1 MKTRP
6 PAVVAPWR
14 VRLVAVGL
22 CCLLL
27 LLVARLVSLQ
37 LLDTER
43 GYRFL
48 QSQGDARSLR
58 VEPIPAYRG
67 IISDRNGEP
76 LAISTPVQTL
86 WANPRQLL
94 PAMQDQE
101 WTRLAAAL
109 DVQAEELRQRLR
121 TLANREFVYLRRRM
135 TPGDAKRV
143 LDLGLPGV
151 YANREYQRF
160 YPAGRVAAHVIGF
173 TNVDDHGQ
181 EGIELAY
188 DEWLTGVQGSKQ
200 VIKDLFG
207 HVIRDVQELSPARPG
222 RPLELGIDLRMQYL
236 AYRELTKMVEA
247 TGAEAGCV
255 VLLDARSG
263 EVLAMVNLPSYNPNN
278 RGTGI
283 GQALRNRAIT
293 DQFEPGSTMKPLT
306 MIAALESGKY
316 HPGMMIDTSPGY
328 IRVGRKTFRDHS
340 NYGVLPLGGV
350 LTKSSQV
357 GTTKIALSLEP
368 DAIRD
373 VFVRAGLGQSLGT
386 GFPGESIGTLPAPRR
401 WSDVARANFAFGYG
415 LSVTPLQLA
424 RAYAVLAAG
433 GVVRPVTLLRT
444 PETSQEKRVYAREQV
459 DELVTMMRTVT
470 QPGGTATRAAIKG
483 YSVAG
488 KTGTV
493 HRLGSHGYDP
503 NRYISLFAGFAPA
516 TDPRVVGVVIVSDPR
531 GGTYFGGAVAAPVFS
546 TVVAGALRLMNVAP
560 DDLEQILPAASV
572 ASRKPA

>member
-470 QPGGTATRAAIKG
+470 RPGGTATRAAIKG

>member
-1 MKTRP
+1 MKRQP
-6 PAVVAPWR
+6 VAVVAPWR
-14 VRLVAVGL
+14 IRVVRLGL
-22 CCLLL
+22 GCLLL
-27 LLVARLVSLQ
+27 ILAARLVSLQ
-37 LLDTER
+37 VLDTER
-43 GYRFL
+43 GYSFL
-48 QSQGDARSLR
+48 QKQGNARFMR
-58 VEPIPAYRG
+58 VEPIPAHRG

-86 WANPRQLL
+86 WANPRQLV
-94 PAMQDQE
+94 AGVQEQD
-101 WTRLAAAL
+101 WARLAAAL
-109 DVQAEELRQRLR
+109 DMPAPELRQRMR
-121 TLANREFVYLRRRM
+121 GLASREFAYLRRRM
-135 TPGDAKRV
+135 TPVDAQRV
-143 LDLGLPGV
+143 LELGLPGI
-151 YANREYQRF
+151 YAHREYQRF
-160 YPAGRVAAHVIGF
+160 YPAGQIAAHVIGF
-173 TNVDDHGQ
+173 TDMDDHGQ

-200 VIKDLFG
+200 VIKDRFG

-222 RPLELGIDLRMQYL
+222 RAIELGIDLRMQYL
-236 AYRELTKMVEA
+236 AHRELTKAVEA

-255 VLLDARSG
+255 VLIDARSG
-263 EVLAMVNLPSYNPNN
+263 EVLAMVNVPSYNPNN
-278 RGTGI
+278 RGTGV

-306 MIAALESGKY
+306 MLAALESGKY

-350 LTKSSQV
+350 ITKSSQV

-368 DAIRD
+368 GVIRD

-424 RAYAVLAAG
+424 RAYAILAAG
-433 GVVRPVTLLRT
+433 GVERPITLLRAH
-444 PETSQEKRVYAREQV
+444 EAREEKQVYARAIV
-459 DELVTMMRTVT
+459 DELVAMMRTVT
-470 QPGGTATRAAIKG
+470 QPGGTATKAAIKG
-483 YSVAG
+483 YTVAG

-493 HRLGSHGYDP
+493 HRVGAHGYEA
-503 NRYISLFAGFAPA
+503 NRYIGLFAGFAPA
-516 TDPRVVGVVIVSDPR
+516 SDPRVVGVVIISDPR
-531 GGTYFGGAVAAPVFS
+531 NGSYYGGAVAAPVFS

-560 DDLEQILPAASV
+560 DDLEQILPAERIV
-572 ASRKPA
+572 ARKPA